1 MMTISEIY
9 EVGCEFFEGGNFFVE
24 IHPTGVRFVNETI
37 KDGKTVT
44 ESHFM
49 EVGLDVISP
58 PAVREFIHAS
68 KKEPNYST
76 SW

>member
-9 EVGCEFFEGGNFFVE
+9 EVGCEFFDGGNF
-24 IHPTGVRFVNETI
+24 NETI

-58 PAVREFIHAS
+58 PAVRGFIHAS